1 VSALDVSV
9 RAQILNLLLRLQRE
23 RGLAYLFISHDL
35 AVVRHMAHHVGVM
48 QHGRLV
54 ECGSAD
60 QVWRAPAHP
69 YTQSLLQAV
78 PHAPGADQAVTV
90 VQ

>member
-1 VSALDVSV
+1 
-9 RAQILNLLLRLQRE
+9 
-23 RGLAYLFISHDL
+23 
-35 AVVRHMAHHVGVM
+35 M